1 MNFLMGYIILKLETR
16 LSLGGHIMIH
26 VVAIIKA
33 KLGKRDA
40 ILSVARE
47 NVTTVR
53 QEAGCIEY
61 ILVVDAEF
69 GAFQT
74 EFGEDTFLVIEKWR
88 DEAAL
93 KAHAEAPHMLS
104 YGQKIKDW
112 IESRVIHVLDPVA

>member
-1 MNFLMGYIILKLETR
+1 MNFLMGYIILKLEIHVI
-16 LSLGGHIMIH
+16 LGGHIMIH

-53 QEAGCIEY
+53 QEDGCVEY

-74 EFGEDTFLVIEKWR
+74 KFGEDTFLVIEKWR

-93 KAHAEAPHMLS
+93 KAHAVAPHMLS
-104 YGQKIKDW
+104 YGQKVKDW
-112 IESRVIHVLDPVA
+112 IESRVIRVLDPLA